1 MPTVKVNGLNLHYE
15 EHTTSTSKD
24 PLLMLMGL
32 KFSLLDW
39 GDNLPKELSK
49 FYRVITFDNRASG
62 LSDTPP
68 GPFTVS
74 DMADDAAGLLSELK
88 ISRAHV
94 FGISMGGMIAQEL
107 ALNYPTLVQKLV
119 LGCTA
124 CRAAFSPGALETFLI
139 SAGSGDPPI
148 WSLLF
153 SPDFIKNNR
162 ASLAAFWKKVEPRHS
177 KNAAYQAQLSAV
189 MSHNACSRLSK
200 IVAETLILTGDKDP
214 LIPPS
219 NSVDLKTLIPK
230 STLAPYIKGALH
242 GFPYSHWKET
252 LAELTAFLK

>member
-15 EHTTSTSKD
+15 EHTTPTSKA
-24 PLLMLMGL
+24 PLLMIMGL

-39 GDNLPKELSK
+39 GDDLPKELSK
-49 FYRVITFDNRASG
+49 FYRVIIFDNRASG

-74 DMADDAAGLLSELK
+74 DMADDAKGLLSALK

-107 ALNYPTLVQKLV
+107 ALNYPTLVHKLV

-124 CRAAFSPGALETFLI
+124 CRPAFSRAVLPTFLML
-139 SAGSGDPPI
+139 GRDDPPI

-153 SPDFIKNNR
+153 SPDFIKKKR
-162 ASLAAFWKKVEPRHS
+162 TSLTAFWKTVEPRHS
-177 KNAAYQAQLSAV
+177 NEPAYLAQLSAV
-189 MSHNACSRLSK
+189 MSHDACSRLSK
-200 IVAETLILTGDKDP
+200 VVAETLILTGDGDR

-219 NSVDLKTLIPK
+219 NSAELKRLIPK
-230 STLAPYIKGALH
+230 STLAPYIKDALH

-252 LAELTAFLK
+252 LAALTAFLK

>member
-1 MPTVKVNGLNLHYE
+1 MI
-15 EHTTSTSKD
+15 
-24 PLLMLMGL
+24 MGL

-39 GDNLPKELSK
+39 GDDLPRELSK

-62 LSDTPP
+62 LSDTPS
-68 GPFTVS
+68 GFFTIS
-74 DMADDAAGLLSELK
+74 DMAKDAKGLLSALK

-107 ALNYPTLVQKLV
+107 ALNYPTLVEKLV

-124 CRAAFSPGALETFLI
+124 CKTTTFSKGALDAFI
-139 SAGSGDPPI
+139 SSGNGDPPI

-153 SPDFIKNNR
+153 SPDFIKKNR
-162 ASLAAFWKKVEPRHS
+162 TSLTAFWKTVEPHHS
-177 KNAAYQAQLSAV
+177 KEPAYLAQLSAV

-200 IVAETLILTGDKDP
+200 VGAETLILTGDKDP

-219 NSVDLKTLIPK
+219 NSATLDTLIPK
-230 STLAPYIKGALH
+230 STARPIKGALH